1 MVYLF
6 DIDGVLIHYDNYSL
20 AELKKGKNIDIEKIM
35 EEYYR
40 SAENIECD
48 KGKKDIYEEIEPYLN
63 RFGWERG
70 PKEYFESIWDYEK
83 RFIDRNLMSK
93 IEKLKNSNK
102 LFITSNQNIH
112 RKKFLIS
119 ELNLDTNFEECFFS
133 CDIGFV
139 KGENEYW
146 EYLTEYIKKRDL
158 ESEEIIFLDDLID
171 NINIARSNGFNSLHI
186 TSKNQ
191 IMMYLDN
198 EIGRMA

>member
-40 SAENIECD
+40 STENIECD

>member
-20 AELKKGKNIDIEKIM
+20 DALKQGRNIDIEKVM
-35 EEYYR
+35 EQYYR
-40 SAENIECD
+40 STENIECD
-48 KGKKDIYEEIEPYLN
+48 KGKKDIYVEIEPYLN
-63 RFGWERG
+63 KFGWESN
-70 PKEYFESIWDYEK
+70 PKKYFELIWDYEK
-83 RFIDRNLMSK
+83 RFIDRDLMVK
-93 IEKLKNSNK
+93 IRKLKKNNK
-102 LFITSNQNIH
+102 LFIASNQNMY
-112 RKKFLIS
+112 RKKFLIN
-119 ELNLDTNFEECFFS
+119 ELNLDVNFDECFFS
-133 CDIGFV
+133 CDIGFI

-146 EYLTEYIKKRDL
+146 EYITEYIKEKEL
-158 ESEEIIFLDDLID
+158 ENEEVIFLDDLID